1 MRAGGPR
8 SVETEGVGEM
18 LNGLKTTVL
27 LAVLTVLF
35 VMLGGMLG
43 GEQGMVVAFLFAGLM
58 NFASYWWSDRI
69 VLRMYGA
76 REVSEAEAPEFHA
89 LVRRLA
95 QRAGLPM
102 PKVYIIPTDSPN
114 AFATGRDP
122 QHAAVAATEGILR
135 ILTTDELEGVMSH
148 ELGHVR
154 NRDILISTVAATL
167 AGAIMMLAR
176 MAQFA
181 AMFGGGRH
189 SDDEEGGGAGGVV
202 GMILLAILA
211 PLAAM
216 LIQMAISRAREY
228 VADASGAQI
237 SRKPWALADALEK
250 LERAATALPLDA
262 NPSTAH
268 MFIVNPLSGGGLM
281 NLFST
286 HPPIEER
293 VARLRAMRIA

>member
-1 MRAGGPR
+1 M
-8 SVETEGVGEM
+8 SNT
-18 LNGLKTTVL
+18 LKTAAL
-27 LAVLTVLF
+27 LAAMTVLF
-35 VMLGGMLG
+35 VLLGGMLG
-43 GEQGMVVAFLFAGLM
+43 GEQGMVMAFLFAGLM

-69 VLRMYGA
+69 VLWMYGA
-76 REVSEAEAPEFHA
+76 QEVSEAQAPDFHA

-102 PKVYIIPTDSPN
+102 PKVYVIPTDTPN
-114 AFATGRDP
+114 AFATGRNP

-135 ILTTDELEGVMSH
+135 ILTPDELEGVMAH

-154 NRDILISTVAATL
+154 NRDILISTIAATL

-181 AMFGGGRH
+181 AMFGGGRQ
-189 SDDEEGGGAGGVV
+189 SDDEEGGGGGIV
-202 GMILLAILA
+202 GAILLAVLA
-211 PLAAM
+211 PIGAM

-228 VADASGAQI
+228 LADAAGAQI

-250 LERAATALPLDA
+250 LERGAAALPMEA

-268 MFIVNPLSGGGLM
+268 MFIVNPLSGGGLLT
-281 NLFST
+281 LFST
-286 HPPIEER
+286 HPPVAER

>member
-1 MRAGGPR
+1 M
-8 SVETEGVGEM
+8 T
-18 LNGLKTTVL
+18 NTLKTTAL
-27 LAVLTVLF
+27 LAALTVLF
-35 VMLGGMLG
+35 VLLGGMVG

-69 VLRMYGA
+69 VLWMYGA
-76 REVSEAEAPEFHA
+76 QEVSEAEAPDFHA

-102 PKVYIIPTDSPN
+102 PKVYLIPTETPN
-114 AFATGRDP
+114 AFATGRNP

-135 ILTTDELEGVMSH
+135 ILTLDELEGVMAH

-154 NRDILISTVAATL
+154 NRDILISTLAATL

-181 AMFGGGRH
+181 AWFGAGRS
-189 SDDEEGGGAGGVV
+189 SDDEEGGGAGGIL
-202 GMILLAILA
+202 GMILLAVLA
-211 PLAAM
+211 PIAAM

-228 VADASGAQI
+228 LADAAGAEI

-250 LERAATALPLDA
+250 LERAATALPLEA
-262 NPSTAH
+262 NPATAH
-268 MFIVNPLSGGGLM
+268 LFIVNPLRGGSLLS
-281 NLFST
+281 LFPT